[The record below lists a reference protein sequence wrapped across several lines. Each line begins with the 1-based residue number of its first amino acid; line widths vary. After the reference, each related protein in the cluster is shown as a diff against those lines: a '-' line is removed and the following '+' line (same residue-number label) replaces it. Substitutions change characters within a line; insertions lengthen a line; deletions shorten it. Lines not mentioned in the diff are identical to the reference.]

1 MSSRINTNV
10 DAFTAQLN
18 LQSVGNQYSK
28 SVQKLSSGLRINS
41 AADDAAGLAISE
53 KLKAQING
61 LAQASRNSQDGI
73 SMIQTGEG
81 ALNETTS
88 MLQRMRE
95 LAVQASNDTLSTSDR
110 VSIDTELQQLMSEI
124 NGTSD
129 RTTFNG
135 KVLLKG
141 AMQTTATAA
150 GTVQVGNVLTT
161 TTNATVAAVDVT
173 NAQAGHTFTLSS
185 AGAGTITLT
194 RSGDSVA
201 QTIAIGATGV
211 NSSQTLNFSQLGVS
225 ITLTAGAAA
234 KTAADA
240 ITDLTGKTVI
250 TAAAGTSASANIQV
264 GANSTD
270 SMNVSFNQVYLNG
283 STGVTKMDNLYTSL
297 NQFHTDATGGGV
309 TVADA
314 QDLISK
320 VDSAIDY
327 VNSTRANLGAYQ
339 NRLEHTISNLGVAQE
354 NLTSSESRIRDV
366 DMAAEMVNFTKLGIL
381 QQAGQAILAQANQAP
396 SGIVNLLRG

>member
-18 LQSVGNQYSK
+18 LQSVGNMYSK

-81 ALNETTS
+81 ALNETTA

-95 LAVQASNDTLSTSDR
+95 LAVQAANDTLSTSDR
-110 VSIDTELQQLMSEI
+110 VSIDTELQQLSAEI

-135 KVLLKG
+135 KKLLTG
-141 AMQTTATAA
+141 ALQTTQSGGTAK
-150 GTVQVGNVLTT
+150 VGNVLNTT
-161 TTNATVAAVDVT
+161 GGNATEAAISVVG
-173 NAQAGHTFTLSS
+173 AQAGKTYTLSS
-185 AGAGTITLT
+185 GAAGTLTLT
-194 RSGDSVA
+194 RSGDNVA
-201 QTIAIGATGV
+201 QTINVAAIAANG
-211 NSSQTLNFSQLGVS
+211 SETLNFSQLGVS
-225 ITLTAGAAA
+225 FTLTSDAGGKTQAGLVTDMTGLTVTT
-234 KTAADA
+234 TAAS
-240 ITDLTGKTVI
+240 
-250 TAAAGTSASANIQV
+250 TSSSANIQV

-270 SMNVSFNQVYLNG
+270 AMSVSFGEVYLNG
-283 STGVTKMDNLYTSL
+283 SSGVAAMDNLNTSL
-297 NQFHTDATGGGV
+297 TAFHTDATGSGV

-314 QDLISK
+314 QDLITK
-320 VDSAIDY
+320 VDAAIDY
-327 VNSTRANLGAYQ
+327 VNTTRANLGAYQ

-354 NLTSSESRIRDV
+354 NLTASESRIRDV

-396 SGIVNLLRG
+396 AGIVNLLRG